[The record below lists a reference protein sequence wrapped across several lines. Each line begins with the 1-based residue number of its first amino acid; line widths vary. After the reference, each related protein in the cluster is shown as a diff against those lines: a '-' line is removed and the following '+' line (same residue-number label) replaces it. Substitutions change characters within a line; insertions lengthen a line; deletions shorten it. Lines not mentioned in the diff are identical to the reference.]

1 MREVKA
7 KKEAIESQIK
17 DFSERVP
24 DDVVNLDNFENI
36 CDTLY
41 YSMKHAPASDR
52 QEHMRNLIVSIYV
65 GERRSALV
73 NGHIPVLAQA
83 QNIQYEP
90 ISRDCRITKCWE
102 VYLI

>member
-1 MREVKA
+1 M
-7 KKEAIESQIK
+7 ESKIK
-17 DFSERVP
+17 DFDEKAP
-24 DDVVNLDNFENI
+24 DEAVNLDSFDDI

-73 NGHIPVLAQA
+73 NGHIPLLAQA
-83 QNIQYEP
+83 QYIQYEP
-90 ISRDCRITKCWE
+90 ISRDCWLGECGEINP
-102 VYLI
+102 V